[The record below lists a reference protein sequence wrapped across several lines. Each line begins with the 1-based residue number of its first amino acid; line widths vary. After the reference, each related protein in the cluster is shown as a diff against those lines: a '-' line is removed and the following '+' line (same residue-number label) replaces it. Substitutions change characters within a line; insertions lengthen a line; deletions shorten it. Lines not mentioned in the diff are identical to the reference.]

1 MMIDLDLPE
10 SFELS
15 QNYLFFFDKLERCNY
30 ILECYIQTAG
40 EDLDSRRVQ
49 HLLKS
54 PSEDGGQY
62 SMIQAVVS
70 KYGIVP
76 QSAYPE
82 ATGGCR
88 SVHMRRVM
96 NVKMREFCK
105 DLREAVARGAT
116 RKELDAMK
124 RDMMAIIYRILATHL
139 GEPPKKF
146 DWEYVNTKKVSK
158 RASRCSARAIRRA
171 SGLANICRSYD
182 WCSEPAFASVHSHA
196 LNLLPSCPN
205 PLPVIPSLRF
215 PPPPMV
221 SSVFSSQEYHE
232 VRDITPKEFAE
243 KHAGMSNVK
252 EFVSLV
258 NDPRNK

>member
-1 MMIDLDLPE
+1 
-10 SFELS
+10 
-15 QNYLFFFDKLERCNY
+15 
-30 ILECYIQTAG
+30 
-40 EDLDSRRVQ
+40 
-49 HLLKS
+49 
-54 PSEDGGQY
+54 
-62 SMIQAVVS
+62 MIQAVVS

-76 QSAYPE
+76 KSAYPE

-124 RDMMAIIYRILATHL
+124 KDMMAIIYRILATHL

-146 DWEYVNTKKVSK
+146 DWEYVNTKKVSRRSSK
-158 RASRCSARAIRRA
+158 CSAIPGPSRLASTWCCNQMSELRLLLQYHALFRTWLCLEHVAFLPQAPA
-171 SGLANICRSYD
+171 SGPDYQAQ
-182 WCSEPAFASVHSHA
+182 AFDST
-196 LNLLPSCPN
+196 
-205 PLPVIPSLRF
+205 F
-215 PPPPMV
+215 PPIPWV
-221 SSVFSSQEYHE
+221 HCSQEYHE
-232 VRDITPKEFAE
+232 VRGITPKEFAE

-252 EFVSLV
+252 NFVSLV